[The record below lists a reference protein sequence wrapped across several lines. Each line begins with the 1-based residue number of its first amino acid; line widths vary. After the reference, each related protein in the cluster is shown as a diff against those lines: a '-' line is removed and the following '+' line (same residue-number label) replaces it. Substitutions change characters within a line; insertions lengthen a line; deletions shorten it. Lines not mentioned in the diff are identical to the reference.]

1 MDEQSSL
8 AQARKGGRQR
18 VGIDTHREGKGNY
31 LGTFAAPS
39 GFDTGSL
46 GNRGSQCLL
55 YRF

>member
-1 MDEQSSL
+1 MDEQSGL
-8 AQARKGGRQR
+8 AQARKGRRQR